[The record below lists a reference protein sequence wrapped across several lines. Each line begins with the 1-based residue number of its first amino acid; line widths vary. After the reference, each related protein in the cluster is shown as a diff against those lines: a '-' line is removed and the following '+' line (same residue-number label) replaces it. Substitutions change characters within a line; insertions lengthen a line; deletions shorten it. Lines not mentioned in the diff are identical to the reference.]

1 MVQFYICCI
10 RRGLITLD
18 NVPEKWRDAVKARLG
33 GV

>member
-1 MVQFYICCI
+1 MVQFYVCCI

-18 NVPEKWRDAVKARLG
+18 NVPKKWRDAVKSELD

>member
-1 MVQFYICCI
+1 MVQFYVCCI

-18 NVPEKWRDAVKARLG
+18 NVPEKWRDAVRSRLE

>member
-1 MVQFYICCI
+1 MVQFYVCCI

-18 NVPEKWRDAVKARLG
+18 NVPEKWRDAVKARLE

>member
-10 RRGLITLD
+10 KRGLITLD
-18 NVPEKWRDAVKARLG
+18 NVPEKWRDAVKARLE